1 MRFNMTQKPKGSLQ
15 FNAFL
20 VLFIIH
26 ATQTG
31 LGIAGVQRVI
41 YNEAKQDAWISIL
54 LAGMFIHLII
64 WIMVQTLKK
73 FDNMDL
79 FQIHLLIYGKFIGKS
94 INFVYSLYLFS
105 TFLTIVLGYIEI
117 VQGWVFTDIEG
128 WIICLFL
135 VFITIQG
142 VTGGIRM
149 VAGVCFLSVVL
160 SMWVFLFLI
169 PSLRYAQWDYILPI
183 MEAPP
188 KDLWKGLIKTS
199 YTMLGF
205 EILYL
210 IYPFIKEKDKANKYA
225 QIGVLITTLLVT
237 ILTVLATVYFSPD
250 QLSRTIWATLS
261 MFKIV
266 QIPNLERFEYV
277 AVVVWMLIITSN
289 LVVFMW
295 AATRGIKSSL
305 GIKQRTSLYCLCA
318 ITIGISIFV
327 KKRIIID
334 QFIDYVGRAGF
345 YIVFL
350 YPFLLYFLS
359 LFMKKKKTKNNE
371 INSS

>member
-1 MRFNMTQKPKGSLQ
+1 MMQKPKESLQ

-20 VLFIIH
+20 VMFIIH

-31 LGIAGVQRVI
+31 LGITGVQRVI
-41 YNEAKQDAWISIL
+41 YKEAKQDAWISIL
-54 LAGMFIHLII
+54 LAGLFIHLIV

-73 FDNMDL
+73 FEGMDL
-79 FQIHLLIYGKFIGKS
+79 FQIHIQIYGKLIGRS
-94 INFVYSLYLFS
+94 ISFVYSLYFYS
-105 TFLTIVLGYIEI
+105 TFLSIVLGYIEI
-117 VQGWVFTDIEG
+117 VQGWVFTDVEG
-128 WIICLFL
+128 WIICFFL

-149 VAGVCFLSVVL
+149 IAGICFISIML

-169 PSLRYAQWDYILPI
+169 PSLRYAHWDYMLPI
-183 MEAPP
+183 MEAAP
-188 KDLWKGLIKTS
+188 KDLWKGIIKTS

-225 QIGVLITTLLVT
+225 QIGVLITTLLVAM
-237 ILTVLATVYFSPD
+237 LMVLATVYFSPD

-277 AVVVWMLIITSN
+277 AVVLWMLIITSN
-289 LVVFMW
+289 LVVYMW
-295 AATRGIKSSL
+295 AATRRLKSSL
-305 GIKQRTSLYCLCA
+305 RIKQKTSLYFLCA
-318 ITIGISIFV
+318 ITIVISIFV
-327 KKRIIID
+327 KKRMIIG
-334 QFIDYVGRAGF
+334 QFIDYVGQAGL
-345 YIVFL
+345 YIVFF
-350 YPFLLYFLS
+350 YPILLYLIS

-371 INSS
+371 IKNS